1 MFSSHGFLQ
10 LIDIPTRITLNCLSL
25 IDLIF
30 VNQPDDVICHG
41 TLPKIA
47 DHAGVV
53 VSFNTK
59 NVKPKPKTK
68 IIYDYKNADI
78 EGLMRYIKEYNFEN
92 SVFSRPFIEQ
102 ADIFSN
108 ILKQAFAQFIPSKSV
123 VIRPTDQ
130 GWCNSFTRLLLRK
143 KNRNYLLY
151 KKCVIDYQKCLGQ
164 PNTPHEIVTRLL
176 NRKDKA
182 YKKSREAANDS
193 TTANRRAK
201 ASFHNT
207 INDTL
212 RNPSLSEKRNL
223 VYC

>member
-1 MFSSHGFLQ
+1 MAIAILNPKQLDYAAPDLFSSHGFLQ

-47 DHAGVV
+47 DHDGVV

-68 IIYDYKNADI
+68 LIHDYKNADV
-78 EGLMRYIKEYNFEN
+78 EGLIKFIKEYDFEN
-92 SVFSRPFIEQ
+92 SVFSHPAIEQ
-102 ADIFSN
+102 ADIFSD
-108 ILKQAFAQFIPSKSV
+108 ILKQAFAQFIPTKSV

-151 KKCVIDYQKCLGQ
+151 KKCEIDYQKSLRQ
-164 PNTPHEIVTRLL
+164 PNPR
-176 NRKDKA
+176 
-182 YKKSREAANDS
+182 
-193 TTANRRAK
+193 
-201 ASFHNT
+201 
-207 INDTL
+207 
-212 RNPSLSEKRNL
+212 P
-223 VYC
+223 